1 MPIEWIKEV
10 EDVLAVIVPAEYDPD
25 KTEFI
30 TPLDYKQQLGFIV
43 YNSGESIVPHSHVP
57 MNRSLVGTSEVLF
70 IKTGKVEVALYS
82 KEKKLIATRVLNQ
95 GDIILL
101 VSGGHG
107 FRMLEKTV
115 MVEIKQGPYIGI
127 EEKERFDP

>member
-43 YNSGESIVPHSHVP
+43 YNSNEAIAPHSHIP

-70 IKTGKVEVALYS
+70 IKTGKVEVTLYS